1 MDLTVG
7 LSGRE
12 PHSRPPADEPPSLAC
27 TRTNLMMLTNHIA
40 ILVRNLDSVSKSLP
54 RACTLH
60 VPEEQPT
67 EGTRERYVTFGDE
80 KVPALL
86 LIQAIEDGP
95 YSRAMEKRGPGLHH
109 IGCVCG
115 DIEKE
120 MSECSMRRL
129 LLHPISLRTR
139 KVGVVWLCRPEVPYL
154 VELMENPEQS
164 AIQFDQATI
173 RLPVGTRMP
182 RFASTL
188 SSNLTIETGDIQNI
202 VLTAGGME
210 VSIDPKV

>member
-1 MDLTVG
+1 MAKQRLPEDA
-7 LSGRE
+7 SK
-12 PHSRPPADEPPSLAC
+12 PAPLKPGVSLHKDKL
-27 TRTNLMMLTNHIA
+27 LMQTNHIA
-40 ILVRNLDSVSKSLP
+40 ILVRTLDSASKSLP

-60 VPEEQPT
+60 APEEQPT

-86 LIQAIEDGP
+86 LIQAIADGP
-95 YSRAMEKRGPGLHH
+95 YSRALEKRGPGLHH

-164 AIQFDQATI
+164 AIRFDQATI

-182 RFASTL
+182 RFASMV